1 MDDEYLT
8 KPNRLVKVLVCWH
21 QVFWLISKSVTNL
34 TYVAFPAMPN
44 MDKLGVNT
52 NASLEVPGAGDVSA
66 SPTKIKSNFNFMRK
80 IPKDAEASNIL
91 IGEMNELDK
100 SILAFIR
107 LSESSYLGDLTEVP
121 LPTRFLFILL
131 GPQVITPVS
140 Y

>member
-1 MDDEYLT
+1 
-8 KPNRLVKVLVCWH
+8 
-21 QVFWLISKSVTNL
+21 
-34 TYVAFPAMPN
+34 MPN

-131 GPQVITPVS
+131 GPQVNTPVS